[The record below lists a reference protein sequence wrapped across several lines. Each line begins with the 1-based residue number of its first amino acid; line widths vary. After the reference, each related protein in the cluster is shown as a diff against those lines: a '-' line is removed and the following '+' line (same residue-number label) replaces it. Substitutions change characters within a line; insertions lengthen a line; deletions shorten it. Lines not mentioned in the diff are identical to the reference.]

1 MKKALIVFGTTAAL
15 LVGVLSPTSFAAEN
29 VGGNVPQNGMS
40 SAVAKIKIVNESEP
54 NDSFTKATRFSFDDY
69 VTPDDQY
76 YVILNGR
83 MSSDSD
89 FDNFRFQAPKTG
101 DFTIDCGVYQD
112 VPAGD
117 LEVVLYSK
125 GGSVL
130 KSKKLNSR
138 GELRFDYQLTK
149 DQVYY
154 IGVESMYQKPFDYTI
169 DFFEVK

>member
-1 MKKALIVFGTTAAL
+1 MKKALIIFGTTAAL
-15 LVGVLSPTSFAAEN
+15 LAGVLSPTSFAAEN
-29 VGGNVPQNGMS
+29 VDGNVSQNGMS
-40 SAVAKIKIVNESEP
+40 SAAAKIKRVNESEP
-54 NDSFTKATRFSFDDY
+54 NDSFTKATNFSFDDY

-76 YVILNGR
+76 YVILDGE
-83 MSSDSD
+83 MSNDSD
-89 FDNFRFQAPKTG
+89 FDYFRFQAPKTG
-101 DFTIDCGVYQD
+101 TFTIDCGVLQY

-125 GGSVL
+125 TGAVL

-138 GELRFDYQLTK
+138 NELRFDYQLSK

-154 IGVESMYQKPFDYTI
+154 IGIESMYSKRFDYTI